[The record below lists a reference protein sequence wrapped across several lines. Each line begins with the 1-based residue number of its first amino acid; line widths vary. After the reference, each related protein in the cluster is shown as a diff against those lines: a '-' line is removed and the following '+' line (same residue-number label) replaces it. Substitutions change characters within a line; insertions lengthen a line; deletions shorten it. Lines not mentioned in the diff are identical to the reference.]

1 MGCGATTRSSPSSD
15 RDGSSPPAPDG
26 IISPCSPPTSDVG
39 RPPPDDRWQ
48 TREPGFGFRRRSTL
62 HPRPSRRN
70 TRRDRGPVGKP
81 KHVAAPTDGSTGP
94 WRTTTSATMTWPAT
108 RPLRLSPYL
117 HFGCLSPAVLAAPP
131 RTGPEWG
138 RPRSCA
144 NWRGGTSTT
153 RCLPPDPPPRMTTT
167 VPEATGGATTTRPST
182 PGVRARPASLWW
194 TWESPTAG

>member
-1 MGCGATTRSSPSSD
+1 VGCGATRRSSPSSD

-39 RPPPDDRWQ
+39 RSPPDDRWQ

-94 WRTTTSATMTWPAT
+94 WRTMTSATMTWPAT
-108 RPLRLSPYL
+108 RL
-117 HFGCLSPAVLAAPP
+117 HGSRPTCTSAACHRRYWPPAP
-131 RTGPEWG
+131 RTGPQWG

-153 RCLPPDPPPRMTTT
+153 RCLPPGPPPRMTTT
-167 VPEATGGATTTRPST
+167 VPEATGGAPTTRP
-182 PGVRARPASLWW
+182 RRLASGPDRHPFGGRRNA
-194 TWESPTAG
+194 PTAG